1 VCGVTALRLD
11 AVIVSA
17 VVSVHNLGAEDLLA
31 LATLRAAAAAVHKHA
46 HAGPVTQLEL
56 ADAAANLCYN
66 ADNLV
71 PAAAAA
77 EEPASATFN
86 FADAAATL
94 KPHSSACPI
103 PASLAAAAAA
113 DRVALSQLE
122 SMETSSRARS
132 ICNVLGLG

>member
-1 VCGVTALRLD
+1 
-11 AVIVSA
+11 
-17 VVSVHNLGAEDLLA
+17 VHNLGAEDLLA

-94 KPHSSACPI
+94 KPHSSHTQARAPFPRRWPQQQQQTELRCR
-103 PASLAAAAAA
+103 SLNPWKLAQEREVFATCW
-113 DRVALSQLE
+113 VWVE
-122 SMETSSRARS
+122 S
-132 ICNVLGLG
+132 